1 MFCGRLEKIQK
12 LKSHCKILQNLSDQI
27 KQLKFLVRNLNDKV
41 DSIIEEINTK
51 KEVIKKNKTTQTE
64 DFIPTV
70 KKKDFIFQT
79 PIKISL
85 T

>member
-12 LKSHCKILQNLSDQI
+12 LKSHCKILQNLSNQI

-51 KEVIKKNKTTQTE
+51 KDIIKKKQNDTNRRFHSYRQKKRFYFSNSNKN
-64 DFIPTV
+64 
-70 KKKDFIFQT
+70 
-79 PIKISL
+79 
-85 T
+85 